1 MPKILFDVREKLLQ
15 AARKSLKE
23 NGYQAL
29 SVREIARTCGIGT
42 GTVYNYFHSK
52 DELLA
57 LVILEDWDDTLK
69 NIDAAT
75 ALADNFS
82 DGMKSLYEAL
92 DSFVALYRAT
102 WGEYTGAGG
111 SLDVIA
117 RYHRRLR
124 QQISAK
130 IMTFAVRTGCAKA
143 QLCTDL
149 LAETLLAAVMQ
160 PDLSFVQLEV
170 MLQWL
175 T

>member
-75 ALADNFS
+75 ALADNSS
-82 DGMKSLYEAL
+82 DGMKSSMMSSLVSKELPRIRMTCMMGRPSLRSCSMIPMRQY
-92 DSFVALYRAT
+92 VMMAT
-102 WGEYTGAGG
+102 W
-111 SLDVIA
+111 I
-117 RYHRRLR
+117 
-124 QQISAK
+124 
-130 IMTFAVRTGCAKA
+130 
-143 QLCTDL
+143 
-149 LAETLLAAVMQ
+149 
-160 PDLSFVQLEV
+160 
-170 MLQWL
+170 
-175 T
+175 